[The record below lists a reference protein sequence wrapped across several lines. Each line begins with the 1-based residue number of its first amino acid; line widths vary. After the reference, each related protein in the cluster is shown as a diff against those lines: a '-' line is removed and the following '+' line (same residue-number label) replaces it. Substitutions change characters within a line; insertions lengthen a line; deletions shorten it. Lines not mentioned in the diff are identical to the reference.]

1 MKSVPML
8 KECTSDIL
16 LRKVNSMEENQ
27 NYKAQDF
34 KRIKSYLM
42 SLGTIILQLIE
53 DLVIAEEI
61 VAIMHTTFSQTL
73 NRIWI

>member
-27 NYKAQDF
+27 DYKAQDF